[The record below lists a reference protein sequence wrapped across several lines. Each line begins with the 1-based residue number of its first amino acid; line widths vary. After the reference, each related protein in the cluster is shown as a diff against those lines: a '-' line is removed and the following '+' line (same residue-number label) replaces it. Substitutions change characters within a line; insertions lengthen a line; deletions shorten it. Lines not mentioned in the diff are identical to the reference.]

1 MNLKNYRLPKSL
13 RPYFYDLTVKTSF
26 DVLTEPNSFDGDL
39 LIRVSCLERTNLISM
54 HQTELDISQSSIKV
68 TNDAN
73 NAIQF
78 NVFSTKYDEDTQIY
92 SITLSQSLEINQN
105 YSISMNYVG
114 KIQANNFGFYKSFYI
129 DSNGVRRYNFVA
141 LK

>member
-73 NAIQF
+73 NAMPLACH
-78 NVFSTKYDEDTQIY
+78 KYTAP
-92 SITLSQSLEINQN
+92 LSLRRFGNQ
-105 YSISMNYVG
+105 
-114 KIQANNFGFYKSFYI
+114 KS
-129 DSNGVRRYNFVA
+129 N
-141 LK
+141 L